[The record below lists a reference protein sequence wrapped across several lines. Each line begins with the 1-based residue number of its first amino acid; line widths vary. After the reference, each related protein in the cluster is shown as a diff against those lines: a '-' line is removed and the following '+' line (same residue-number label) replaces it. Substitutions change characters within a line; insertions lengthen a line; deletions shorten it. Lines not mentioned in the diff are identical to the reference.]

1 MPIGLKG
8 ENTWLCLT
16 ERWTATAKSVFL
28 FDVQGSVAKSTFAGL
43 PWPFPSQEIYIHSH
57 SPIAKIR
64 GMDST
69 TIIRIVAGLIFV
81 FVMLPVVVIPY
92 WKIFSKAGFS
102 GWLSLLILFPLVN
115 LIVLYIVAF
124 SEWKTIPKPE
134 SINSQLG

>member
-1 MPIGLKG
+1 
-8 ENTWLCLT
+8 
-16 ERWTATAKSVFL
+16 
-28 FDVQGSVAKSTFAGL
+28 
-43 PWPFPSQEIYIHSH
+43 
-57 SPIAKIR
+57 
-64 GMDST
+64 MDSV

-124 SEWKTIPKPE
+124 SEWKTVPKPQ

>member
-1 MPIGLKG
+1 
-8 ENTWLCLT
+8 
-16 ERWTATAKSVFL
+16 
-28 FDVQGSVAKSTFAGL
+28 
-43 PWPFPSQEIYIHSH
+43 
-57 SPIAKIR
+57 
-64 GMDST
+64 MDST